1 MSRKPITN
9 LMASVRQR
17 LQNIS
22 RTKKEPFDLVLSRY
36 AVERFLYRL
45 SQSTYADR
53 FLLKGAMLFPIWF
66 EEMHRPTRDVDLLGF
81 SENDEETLERIFK
94 RLCNISVE
102 EDGLIFDA
110 KTVKAERIQE
120 DAAYTGIRV
129 TLVATLE
136 KARIPV
142 QADIGFGDIVTPSP
156 EEVIFPTLLDFPA
169 PKLRAYP
176 IYTVVA
182 EKFEAM
188 VSIGEA
194 NSRIKDFFDVWFL
207 SQHFE
212 FDGKLLAE
220 AIRATFSRRLTD
232 LPEGIPIALSD
243 EFASSKATQWRAFL
257 SKNSLPP
264 TPFDRIIEQLRIFL
278 SPTLLQTA
286 KTGTA
291 TSLKWVPTHKWN

>member
-1 MSRKPITN
+1 MSRKPISN
-9 LMASVRQR
+9 LTASVRQR

-22 RTKKEPFDLVLSRY
+22 RSRKEPFDLVLSRY
-36 AVERFLYRL
+36 AVERLLYRL
-45 SQSTYADR
+45 SLSTYADR

-94 RLCNISVE
+94 RLCAMDVE

-142 QADIGFGDIVTPSP
+142 QADIGFGDVVTPSP
-156 EEVIFPTLLDFPA
+156 EEVTFPTLLDFPS

-182 EKFEAM
+182 EKLEAM
-188 VSIGEA
+188 VSLGET
-194 NSRIKDFFDVWFL
+194 NSRMKDFFDIWFL
-207 SQHFE
+207 SQRFE
-212 FDGKLLAE
+212 FDGRLLAE
-220 AIRATFSRRLTD
+220 AIQATFVRRLTK
-232 LPEGIPIALSD
+232 LPEGTPVALTD
-243 EFASSKATQWRAFL
+243 EFAMAKATQWKAFL
-257 SKNSLPP
+257 SKNRLTQKTFNQVTEDLRNFLTPSLFESVQTGIFPSVTWFP
-264 TPFDRIIEQLRIFL
+264 DR
-278 SPTLLQTA
+278 
-286 KTGTA
+286 
-291 TSLKWVPTHKWN
+291 KWQ